1 MPQIHVL
8 KFGSSVLRSPQDLP
22 AVTAEIA
29 RFRETLQPVVAVVSA
44 FAGETDRR
52 IAEADRLGL
61 DSHSPT
67 RAALI
72 AEGEWQSAL
81 ALTDALKASG
91 ARAAA
96 LSPADIGLRAKG
108 PRTDGHP
115 VAANMSVLRTKLDEY
130 GILIIPGYSGLD
142 REGNAV
148 LFGRGG
154 SDMTALY
161 LAHALGQPSCRLIKD
176 VDGLYERDP
185 NRFPDAR
192 RYETVSTRTA
202 YEVGGVLVQ
211 PKAIAF
217 AEAHPLTIEVATM
230 GQAGGS
236 RVFRG
241 AVDLLEEKA
250 KDMALVG

>member
-1 MPQIHVL
+1 MPHIHVL
-8 KFGSSVLRSPQDLP
+8 KFGSSVLRGSADLP

-29 RFRETLQPVVAVVSA
+29 RFRETAQPVLAVVSA

-61 DSHSPT
+61 DTDSPT

-81 ALTDALKASG
+81 ALTEAVRASG
-91 ARAAA
+91 ATAAA
-96 LSPADIGLRAKG
+96 VSPADISLRAKG

-115 VAANMSVLRTKLDEY
+115 MAANMTALRARLDEY
-130 GILIIPGYSGLD
+130 GILIIPGFSGLD
-142 REGNAV
+142 RDGDTV

-161 LAHALGQPSCRLIKD
+161 LAHALGQPACRLIKD
-176 VDGLYERDP
+176 VDGLYDRDP

-202 YEVGGVLVQ
+202 YQVGGVLVQ